1 MHMFNAMVS
10 PTVCVATNL
19 AAATLVGLSI
29 VKLHRQQA
37 PMRRM
42 APMMV
47 VCTAL
52 IFAAQMLNFSL
63 PGVEASG
70 HLIGGILLATLLG
83 PWAATLTMSAVIALQ
98 CLLLGD
104 GGLMALGCN
113 IINMAV
119 IPCMVVYPLLMRPLA
134 RRGSIMGLM
143 MGAIIASVVALQLGA
158 ASLSLMTA
166 LSDSSLPIGQLLSH
180 MQPIH
185 LLIGFAEGA
194 ITAVALGLAMRMR
207 ADLLGDVNGQTAEAK
222 PSTLTIIAVMALVIA
237 LSATLATSQ
246 LPDGMEWSMEQ
257 VTDLLP

>member
-1 MHMFNAMVS
+1 MFNAMVS

-29 VKLHRQQA
+29 VKLRRQQA

-47 VCTAL
+47 VCAAL

-134 RRGSIMGLM
+134 RRGTVMGLM

>member
-1 MHMFNAMVS
+1 
-10 PTVCVATNL
+10 
-19 AAATLVGLSI
+19 
-29 VKLHRQQA
+29 
-37 PMRRM
+37 
-42 APMMV
+42 
-47 VCTAL
+47 
-52 IFAAQMLNFSL
+52 
-63 PGVEASG
+63 
-70 HLIGGILLATLLG
+70 
-83 PWAATLTMSAVIALQ
+83 
-98 CLLLGD
+98 
-104 GGLMALGCN
+104 MALGCN

-134 RRGSIMGLM
+134 RRGSVMGLM

-207 ADLLGDVNGQTAEAK
+207 ADLLGDVNGQMAEAK